1 MELELLQRLKL
12 CTLWVRSDSQARS
25 SPKRTGHQ
33 MQIVDLLQTLL
44 NHQSNTKRWLAGYQG
59 IPEINL
65 HARVGD
71 SQTAAVI
78 KTAL

>member
-33 MQIVDLLQTLL
+33 IQTVYFLQSLL
-44 NHQSNTKRWLAGYQG
+44 NHQSTAKKWLAIYQG
-59 IPEINL
+59 IPEINP
-65 HARVGD
+65 HARGYN
-71 SQTAAVI
+71 SQTAVVI
-78 KTAL
+78 KTTL